1 MLQEID
7 SLISRDFDEIHQ
19 NVKDIVRNSTNT
31 DQAVQDIV
39 NYVSGKL
46 TASCK
51 GYAALLYSVKSKA
64 TLQEK
69 IFESDENANRFYDL
83 NLRQKLAD
91 AYQFNVSDLS
101 SSKDRRDC
109 KEVKERFG
117 PTAVKAAAVS
127 GALAAAMLGMLAIP
141 THIPLVVVIAG
152 ALIAGL
158 GGGYYA
164 NKISV
169 PQQNK
174 SQFEKTVQEVIDK
187 QESEVRRWADGLER
201 YYDDQVGKLRKEL
214 EASANA

>member
-1 MLQEID
+1 MLNEID
-7 SLISRDFDEIHQ
+7 SLIKSDFDEIRKRVGAIMHDS
-19 NVKDIVRNSTNT
+19 VKPELAAQS
-31 DQAVQDIV
+31 IV

-64 TLQEK
+64 TLREK
-69 IFESDENANRFYDL
+69 LFEP
-83 NLRQKLAD
+83 D

-101 SSKDRRDC
+101 SFKDGIDF
-109 KEVKERFG
+109 KEVNELLG
-117 PTAVKAAAVS
+117 PTTVKTAAGS
-127 GALAAAMLGMLAIP
+127 GVLAAALLGLLAIP

-152 ALIAGL
+152 VLIAGL

>member
-1 MLQEID
+1 MLFR
-7 SLISRDFDEIHQ
+7 S
-19 NVKDIVRNSTNT
+19 
-31 DQAVQDIV
+31 
-39 NYVSGKL
+39 
-46 TASCK
+46 
-51 GYAALLYSVKSKA
+51 
-64 TLQEK
+64 
-69 IFESDENANRFYDL
+69 
-83 NLRQKLAD
+83 
-91 AYQFNVSDLS
+91 
-101 SSKDRRDC
+101 
-109 KEVKERFG
+109 
-117 PTAVKAAAVS
+117 
-127 GALAAAMLGMLAIP
+127 IP

-152 ALIAGL
+152 VLIAGL

>member
-1 MLQEID
+1 M
-7 SLISRDFDEIHQ
+7 
-19 NVKDIVRNSTNT
+19 
-31 DQAVQDIV
+31 
-39 NYVSGKL
+39 
-46 TASCK
+46 
-51 GYAALLYSVKSKA
+51 
-64 TLQEK
+64 
-69 IFESDENANRFYDL
+69 
-83 NLRQKLAD
+83 
-91 AYQFNVSDLS
+91 
-101 SSKDRRDC
+101 
-109 KEVKERFG
+109 
-117 PTAVKAAAVS
+117 
-127 GALAAAMLGMLAIP
+127 
-141 THIPLVVVIAG
+141 VVIAG

>member
-1 MLQEID
+1 MTLENRLANRKAIVTGGARGMGFAMAKR
-7 SLISRDFDEIHQ
+7 LHDEGAKVAVLDV
-19 NVKDIVRNSTNT
+19 NEA
-31 DQAVQDIV
+31 QAKEAAKELDGIGL
-39 NYVSGKL
+39 YCDVSSVE
-46 TASCK
+46 SCK
-51 GYAALLYSVKSKA
+51 
-64 TLQEK
+64 
-69 IFESDENANRFYDL
+69 
-83 NLRQKLAD
+83 
-91 AYQFNVSDLS
+91 
-101 SSKDRRDC
+101 
-109 KEVKERFG
+109 
-117 PTAVKAAAVS
+117 TAVKAAAVS